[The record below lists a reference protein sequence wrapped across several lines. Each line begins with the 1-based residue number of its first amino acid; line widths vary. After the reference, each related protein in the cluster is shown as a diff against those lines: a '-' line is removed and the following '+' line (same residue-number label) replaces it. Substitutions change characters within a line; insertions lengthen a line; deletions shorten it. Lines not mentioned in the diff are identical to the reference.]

1 MAQRKIFIG
10 FSGNTHAYFHS
21 VHWLFA
27 KRDLSQFPC
36 GAYASIP
43 RALLLLEGKMVCD
56 HRDELRIGRLALD
69 VRHRVA
75 EVLLQHLD
83 VAAVPGHLDRVA
95 DFRDYRPERGARSL
109 RLLTQGR
116 GSRKSRFIGLFIG
129 LNFGDLLGWLY
140 DSTSASLL
148 SNF

>member
-1 MAQRKIFIG
+1 M
-10 FSGNTHAYFHS
+10 
-21 VHWLFA
+21 V
-27 KRDLSQFPC
+27 RDH
-36 GAYASIP
+36 G
-43 RALLLLEGKMVCD
+43 
-56 HRDELRIGRLALD
+56 DELGIRRLALD

-75 EVLLQHLD
+75 EELLQHLD
-83 VAAVPGHLDRVA
+83 VAAVPGDLDRMA
-95 DFRDYRPERGARSL
+95 DFRDFRPERGARAL